1 MSLMPTGTRLLT
13 GNYRRILLALL
24 AVAIAIGFGAAGF
37 YLIEGW
43 SLLDSLYVAAQTVTT
58 VGYGD
63 LTPATRNGRIFS
75 TIFMLAGV
83 GVVLYALTATVH
95 AIVQSELVATFGQRR
110 QSRKMSKLRN
120 HFIICGAGRVG
131 SHLVRALLGSK
142 EPFIVIERDPQ
153 KVAELTNLGVIV
165 LVRDATLEE
174 SLREAGV
181 EYARGLAACLPD
193 DADNVYVV
201 LTARDLNPLMHIVAR
216 AAEEQAEPKLIRA
229 GANRVVAPTIIG
241 GHRMAMA
248 LTKPAVDDFI
258 GSITANKLELA
269 FEQLEVGPSSNLVG
283 QKLSETNIRSNLDIV
298 IVSIRRSDGQ
308 ILFNPSGDAI
318 VQSGDILIAIGHAE
332 SLMKLTALAR
342 GTVQSP
348 MSNAAEKSELQL

>member
-1 MSLMPTGTRLLT
+1 MPIGKRVLT
-13 GNYRRILLALL
+13 GNYRRILFAVL
-24 AVAIAIGFGAAGF
+24 AVAVAIGLGSAGF

-43 SLLDSLYVAAQTVTT
+43 ALLDSLYVAAQTVTT

-75 TIFMLAGV
+75 IIFMLGGV
-83 GVVLYALTATVH
+83 GVVLYALTTTVQ

-131 SHLVRALLGSK
+131 SHLVRALSGS
-142 EPFIVIERDPQ
+142 EEVFIVIEKDPQ
-153 KVAELTNLGVIV
+153 RVAELIAQGVIV

-181 EYARGLAACLPD
+181 EHARGLAACLPD

-201 LTARDLNPLMHIVAR
+201 LTARDLNPGMHIVAR

-269 FEQLEVGPSSNLVG
+269 FEQLEVEPTSDLVG
-283 QKLSETNIRSNLDIV
+283 QKLSETKIRAELDIV
-298 IVSIRRSDGQ
+298 VVSIRRSDGQ
-308 ILFNPSGDAI
+308 ILFNPSGEAI
-318 VQSGDILIAIGHAE
+318 VKGGDILIAIGHAE
-332 SLMKLTALAR
+332 SLMKLAALAK
-342 GTVQSP
+342 GSGAQSSTSKVQSR
-348 MSNAAEKSELQL
+348 

>member
-1 MSLMPTGTRLLT
+1 MSLFPASKRSLP
-13 GNYRRILLALL
+13 GNNRRILFALL
-24 AVAIAIGFGAAGF
+24 AVTVAIALGALGFSV
-37 YLIEGW
+37 IEGW
-43 SLLDSLYVAAQTVTT
+43 SILDSLYMATQTVTT

-75 TIFMLAGV
+75 TVFMLAAV
-83 GVVLYALTATVH
+83 GVVLYALTSAVQG
-95 AIVQSELVATFGQRR
+95 IVQSELVATFGQRR

-131 SHLVRALLGSK
+131 SHLIRGLLGG
-142 EPFIVIERDPQ
+142 EETFIVIEKDQQ
-153 KVAELTNLGVIV
+153 KVAELLDLGVIV

-181 EYARGLAACLPD
+181 EHARGLAACLPD

-201 LTARDLNPLMHIVAR
+201 LTARDLNPQLHIVAR
-216 AAEEQAEPKLIRA
+216 AAEEQAESKLIRA

-248 LTKPAVDDFI
+248 LTKPAVDDFL

-269 FEQLEVGPSSNLVG
+269 FEQLEVGPASELAG
-283 QKLSETNIRSNLDIV
+283 QRLSETNIRSELDIV
-298 IVSIRRSDGQ
+298 VVSIRRSHGQ
-308 ILFNPSGDAI
+308 ILFNPGGEAIIEIGD
-318 VQSGDILIAIGHAE
+318 VLIAIGHAE
-332 SLMKLTALAR
+332 SLMKLTALAK
-342 GTVQSP
+342 GKAKEIGP
-348 MSNAAEKSELQL
+348 I

>member
-1 MSLMPTGTRLLT
+1 MSFTPVGTPSLS
-13 GNYRRILLALL
+13 GNNRRILFALA
-24 AVAIAIGFGAAGF
+24 AVVVAIAFGAVGF

-43 SLLDSLYVAAQTVTT
+43 SILDSLYVATQTVTT

-75 TIFMLAGV
+75 TVFMLAGV

-95 AIVQSELVATFGQRR
+95 AIVKSELVATFGQRR
-110 QSRKMSKLRN
+110 ISRRMNKLRD

-131 SHLVRALLGSK
+131 SHLVRGLLGSA
-142 EPFIVIERDPQ
+142 ETFIVIERDPQ
-153 KVAELTNLGVIV
+153 KVAELTDLGVIV

-181 EYARGLAACLPD
+181 EHARGLAACLPD

-201 LTARDLNPLMHIVAR
+201 LTARDLNPHLHIVAR

-248 LTKPAVDDFI
+248 LTKPAVDDFL

-269 FEQLEVGPSSNLVG
+269 FEQLEVDAESTLVG
-283 QKLSETNIRSNLDIV
+283 QKLSETNIRAELDIV
-298 IVSIRRSDGQ
+298 VVSIRRSDGE
-308 ILFNPSGDAI
+308 ILFNPSGEAVI
-318 VQSGDILIAIGHAE
+318 QSGDILIAIGHAE
-332 SLMKLTALAR
+332 SLMKLAALAK
-342 GTVQSP
+342 GTMKSNVQSP
-348 MSNAAEKSELQL
+348 TSKV

>member
-1 MSLMPTGTRLLT
+1 MPTGRRSLT
-13 GNYRRILLALL
+13 GNHRRIIFALF
-24 AVAIAIGFGAAGF
+24 AVGVAIGSGAAGF

-153 KVAELTNLGVIV
+153 NVAELTNLGVIV

-181 EYARGLAACLPD
+181 EHARGLAACLPD

-201 LTARDLNPLMHIVAR
+201 LTARDLNPRMHIVAR

-269 FEQLEVGPSSNLVG
+269 FEQLEVGPSSDLVG

-332 SLMKLTALAR
+332 SLMKLAALAR

-348 MSNAAEKSELQL
+348 MSNVQRR